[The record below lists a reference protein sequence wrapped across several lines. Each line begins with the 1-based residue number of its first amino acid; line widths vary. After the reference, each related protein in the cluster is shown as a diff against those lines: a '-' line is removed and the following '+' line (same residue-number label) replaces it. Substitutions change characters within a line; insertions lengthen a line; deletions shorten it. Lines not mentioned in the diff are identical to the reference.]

1 MQTVKKIWVNCLVK
15 NEERWIWYA
24 LNSVLAYVDKILVW
38 DTGSTDSTM
47 AIVKSIKNTK
57 IDFQE
62 IGEVSLADFGKVRQK
77 MLEATKSDWV
87 FILDGDEVWPEKSIR
102 SLVEEAGQVGPAIQ
116 GLCVRPINFVGDIRF
131 IHPETFKG
139 QASHAPK
146 GIQGFFSTRI
156 FRRDILGLH
165 ASNPY
170 GKESFFDDDN
180 KTIREQ
186 QNRVKYLEKV
196 YYWHMSYLP
205 RSLSDLKDKEVMMRT
220 KKRKY
225 EIGIP
230 RPKWIQ
236 IPEVFY
242 QPRPSIVLNP
252 FFKMNK
258 LDYLR
263 AVIQTPFKKLKR
275 RFFQ

>member
-1 MQTVKKIWVNCLVK
+1 MNKEPCIWVNCLVR

-38 DTGSTDSTM
+38 NTGSTDNTV

-57 IDFQE
+57 IDFQG
-62 IGEVSLADFGKVRQK
+62 IGEVSQADYGKVRQK

-87 FILDGDEVWPEKSIR
+87 LILDGDEVWPEKSIR

-131 IHPETFKG
+131 IHPETFQG
-139 QASHAPK
+139 QAPHAPK
-146 GIQGFFSTRI
+146 DIKGFFSTRM
-156 FRRDILGLH
+156 FRRGIKGLH
-165 ASNPY
+165 VANPY
-170 GKESFFDDDN
+170 GKESFYDANN
-180 KTIREQ
+180 KTLRE
-186 QNRVKYLEKV
+186 NPDKIKYLDEV

-205 RSLSDLKDKEVMMRT
+205 RSLSGLHDKEVMMRL

-230 RPKWIQ
+230 RPKWIEV
-236 IPEVFY
+236 PEVFY
-242 QPRPSIVLNP
+242 QPRPKNIPNP
-252 FFKMNK
+252 FYQMNS
-258 LDYLR
+258 LDYFR